1 VQAARQL
8 IERGDDC
15 IEFGALPAELLCP
28 LGIVPDRGLLEFASY
43 FLKAFLLVVV
53 IKDTS
58 SRNRCAPR
66 DL

>member
-1 VQAARQL
+1 VIQAPHHL
-8 IERGDDC
+8 FELGT
-15 IEFGALPAELLCP
+15 LPAEFLRAVRIAP
-28 LGIVPDRGLLEFASY
+28 NPRLLEFALY
-43 FLKAFLLVVV
+43 LLKTLALVVV

>member
-1 VQAARQL
+1 LLQL
-8 IERGDDC
+8 
-15 IEFGALPAELLCP
+15 GALLAEILGAV
-28 LGIVPDRGLLEFASY
+28 GIVPNAGLFEFARY
-43 FLKAFLLVVV
+43 FLKALVLIVV